1 MASTSSSQVCEPRF
15 RTERTPSRPT
25 FGRELAKVAEGLGQ
39 PPMPWQQIVFDVL
52 GEMIQD
58 EETGVW
64 VPAYPEGFVTI
75 PRQEGKTTLLLV
87 FEVHRAVLWE
97 GFDGRPQSI
106 AYTAQSGSEARK
118 KFRSDQIPLL
128 KKSPFWEGVSQARF
142 AADDMGLEFKNGA
155 KLTVWNNA
163 EDSGH
168 GSIVD
173 LGVIDEIFA
182 DQDDRRE
189 QAFIPA
195 MATRHDRQKLITS
208 TAGTEKSVVFNRKQA
223 VGRQAVEAGR
233 REGTAYFEW
242 SADPKA
248 DPEDPNTW
256 WSCMP
261 ALGFTITERTVRSA
275 LGEMRK
281 ENGDLAE
288 FSRAWLNIPTNSAG
302 ERVIPFDVWERIAS
316 DVAPEPKVFAV
327 DINPERTWTS
337 IAVADA
343 GSVELVEHRP
353 GVAWVHSRL
362 VELWEKWQAPIVV
375 DVSGPA
381 GTLIEDLQRV
391 RVSVL
396 PVQPRQYTYACQTF
410 FDRCMAESV
419 SIRPNRELDVAA
431 AGATRRTV
439 GDGWAWARRN
449 DQTDI
454 SPLVAVTLAV
464 ASNTGGADVSVM
476 FV

>member
-1 MASTSSSQVCEPRF
+1 M
-15 RTERTPSRPT
+15 
-25 FGRELAKVAEGLGQ
+25 AEGLGQ

-288 FSRAWLNIPTNSAG
+288 FSRAWLNIPTNSQG
-302 ERVIPFDVWERIAS
+302 ERVIPFDVWERIFR
-316 DVAPEPKVFAV
+316 DAPQPQPVIFAV
-327 DINPERTWTS
+327 DINPERSAAS
-337 IAVADA
+337 IAVGTADS
-343 GSVELVEHRP
+343 GELVDHRP
-353 GVAWVHSRL
+353 GTGWLHDRL
-362 VELWEKWQAPIVV
+362 IELWEKWGMPIAI
-375 DVSGPA
+375 DATGPA
-381 GTLIEDLQRV
+381 GTLIEPLENARV
-391 RVSVL
+391 TVRKYEA
-396 PVQPRQYTYACQTF
+396 RKYAYACQNF
-410 FDRCMAESV
+410 FDRCMAETV
-419 SIRPNRELDVAA
+419 RLWDGTTTRGLEIAA
-431 AGATRRTV
+431 AGATKRTV

-464 ASNTGGADVSVM
+464 AGSEHGVNVSAM
-476 FV
+476 FL